1 MYLRSFVAKI
11 AKVAK
16 YSFFGVICL
25 PKRCGCVFFFTNIK
39 AVCRW
44 LDFLSLNPALCCRN
58 CCVNQYFAPLFFVVF
73 VLMAQFVL
81 VRNNIK
87 RKIRKER
94 IMRLSTPVNNSN
106 NTGKR
111 RGCRSYETSWRV
123 AQTGGTRQRVK
134 SSWLFPRI
142 WCSVLHGLHVYATR
156 TAWNRSH
163 RIRIEWISRS
173 SLRIS
178 SSCNA
183 SNCARSP
190 PTSGW
195 PRCSEGTRRGSSGE
209 RRRSWRTRSK
219 LTLTR

>member
-1 MYLRSFVAKI
+1 MIFVGTSVPRAKFHVILHNSSENNAVFCVISCIFMYLRSFVAKI

-94 IMRLSTPVNNSN
+94 IIRLSTPMNNSN

-111 RGCRSYETSWRV
+111 RGCRSYETS
-123 AQTGGTRQRVK
+123 
-134 SSWLFPRI
+134 
-142 WCSVLHGLHVYATR
+142 
-156 TAWNRSH
+156 
-163 RIRIEWISRS
+163 
-173 SLRIS
+173 
-178 SSCNA
+178 
-183 SNCARSP
+183 
-190 PTSGW
+190 
-195 PRCSEGTRRGSSGE
+195 
-209 RRRSWRTRSK
+209 
-219 LTLTR
+219 